1 MPVKSILLLSVMA
14 TLGSFVAAFGCGDG
28 LTAYCG
34 HKQGAAC
41 WNYSRTKSAV
51 HVVQTWSNKGAATQ
65 TACTSSV
72 IVSAAPSL
80 TPARPLPHHKYGGSI
95 ALYHFRVPWELGHN
109 SPDVLGANLK
119 GL

>member
-41 WNYSRTKSAV
+41 VLELFSDQIGGSCSPD
-51 HVVQTWSNKGAATQ
+51 WSNKGAATQ
-65 TACTSSV
+65 TACTSLVYFLIPKSSL
-72 IVSAAPSL
+72 SAFELWADWFSI
-80 TPARPLPHHKYGGSI
+80 TPTLISMRSSGRSSCRLPP
-95 ALYHFRVPWELGHN
+95 V
-109 SPDVLGANLK
+109 
-119 GL
+119 

>member
-41 WNYSRTKSAV
+41 VLELFSDQIGGSCSPDVEQQR
-51 HVVQTWSNKGAATQ
+51 
-65 TACTSSV
+65 SV

>member
-41 WNYSRTKSAV
+41 VLELFSD
-51 HVVQTWSNKGAATQ
+51 Q
-65 TACTSSV
+65 
-72 IVSAAPSL
+72 I
-80 TPARPLPHHKYGGSI
+80 GGSC
-95 ALYHFRVPWELGHN
+95 
-109 SPDVLGANLK
+109 SPDVEQQRCCNTDSLHLVGHRVGCPQFDACK
-119 GL
+119 APTSS

>member
-14 TLGSFVAAFGCGDG
+14 TLGSFVAR
-28 LTAYCG
+28 L
-34 HKQGAAC
+34 AA